1 MSPHTLKD
9 KMKEKGG
16 QAVIAALIT
25 VSAAI
30 GIAAL
35 SGAFWTNSQVS
46 ASNVRQ
52 TDLERR
58 VSAVEFAGA
67 DLNDKV
73 TALLFSNPVAL
84 QRYNQLKAK
93 K

>member
-1 MSPHTLKD
+1 MKD
-9 KMKEKGG
+9 KGG
-16 QAVIAALIT
+16 QAIVAALISVT
-25 VSAAI
+25 AAI

-35 SGAFWTNSQVS
+35 SGAFWTNAQVS

-58 VSAVEFAGA
+58 MTATELNSI

-73 TALLFSNPVAL
+73 TALLFSNPIAL

-93 K
+93 R